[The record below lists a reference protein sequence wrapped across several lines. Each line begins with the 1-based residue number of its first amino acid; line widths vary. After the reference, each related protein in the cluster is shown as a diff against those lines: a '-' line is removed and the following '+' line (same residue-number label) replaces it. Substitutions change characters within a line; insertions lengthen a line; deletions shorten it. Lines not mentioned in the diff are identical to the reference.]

1 MYNTKRIR
9 TYTTMSYWDDESWWF
24 HQIHKNW
31 SPDDSWLGVRGS
43 KTLPVPLGGTSVL
56 WVPRGRPLDRSIHI
70 NTPWPQKGLWLPKNV
85 KINVFFS
92 ALPNHGIWMYF
103 GFLFNSWKG
112 LHGWMM
118 MDGAHHVQLQRSR
131 RCQAEGVLVHLH
143 GLNGFLMVS
152 PNGEDLP

>member
-1 MYNTKRIR
+1 MGSTGK
-9 TYTTMSYWDDESWWF
+9 TTG
-24 HQIHKNW
+24 
-31 SPDDSWLGVRGS
+31 P
-43 KTLPVPLGGTSVL
+43 
-56 WVPRGRPLDRSIHI
+56 I
-70 NTPWPQKGLWLPKNV
+70 NTDQYPTQKGLWLPKNV
-85 KINVFFS
+85 KIHVFFFP

-103 GFLFNSWKG
+103 GVLFNSWKG
-112 LHGWMM
+112 LHGWM